1 MYVPDHFNETR
12 EEVLHEFIRANPLG
26 LLVTVTDAGP
36 EANHIPFYLT
46 PNQGG
51 HGSLL
56 GDVSRSNPAWRT
68 ADNGSPSLVV
78 FQGPSSYISP
88 SWYPTKDESG
98 KVVPTWNHVAVHA
111 HGVLKIHDDTEW
123 LKRQVDQMTLKM
135 ESSREAPWSVSDAPS
150 EYIER
155 MLRGIVGI
163 EIVIERLVGKWKV
176 SQNQADINA
185 FGAAESLE
193 STEDPAA
200 LEMAALIRASRS

>member
-1 MYVPDHFNETR
+1 
-12 EEVLHEFIRANPLG
+12 
-26 LLVTVTDAGP
+26 
-36 EANHIPFYLT
+36 
-46 PNQGG
+46 
-51 HGSLL
+51 
-56 GDVSRSNPAWRT
+56 
-68 ADNGSPSLVV
+68 
-78 FQGPSSYISP
+78 
-88 SWYPTKDESG
+88 
-98 KVVPTWNHVAVHA
+98 
-111 HGVLKIHDDTEW
+111 
-123 LKRQVDQMTLKM
+123 MTLKM

-193 STEDPAA
+193 STKDPAA